1 MLANSASSKEKAKV
15 GGSHETASQA
25 NEAGLPSRRNGNAA
39 GNRDAPAVEK
49 GNDNPMYD
57 KSDAPAFDTS
67 EIFKV
72 LEKKADVS
80 ERVAVTG
87 LLCCGTAPQHGTGR
101 AWANR

>member
-1 MLANSASSKEKAKV
+1 
-15 GGSHETASQA
+15 
-25 NEAGLPSRRNGNAA
+25 
-39 GNRDAPAVEK
+39 
-49 GNDNPMYD
+49 MYD

-87 LLCCGTAPQHGTGR
+87 LLCCGTAPQHCTGR